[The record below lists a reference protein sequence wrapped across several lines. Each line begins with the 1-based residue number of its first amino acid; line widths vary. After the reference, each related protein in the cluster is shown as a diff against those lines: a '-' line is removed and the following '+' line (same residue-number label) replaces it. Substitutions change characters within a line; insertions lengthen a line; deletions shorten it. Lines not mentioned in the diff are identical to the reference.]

1 MDIETP
7 RSKADEES
15 DSVKDFLS
23 VLFDNPVS
31 PEARGNALTGIQSF
45 NEKRNRLN
53 REMAGSDDF
62 FQQFGNLDDT
72 VYAGGAIPKKY
83 KELTGLS
90 ISVLSRCEEC
100 ILYHLQGCI
109 AENNTR
115 KEMIEA
121 IKIGVIGGGSLTYP
135 SARFAFEALAKLG
148 INE

>member
-15 DSVKDFLS
+15 DSVKDFLG
-23 VLFDNPVS
+23 VLFANP
-31 PEARGNALTGIQSF
+31 AAKLTGNKLTGIQSF

-72 VYAGGAIPKKY
+72 VYASGAIPKKY

-115 KEMIEA
+115 EEMIEA